1 MYLPKVE
8 GVFWDFGQKILKK
21 SEKEYAM
28 VSIDKTHIKMTRGDT
43 AVLILSMSKGGF
55 TFSPADGDVITFTLK
70 RTVKDAE
77 PLITK
82 TAVGNRIKIE
92 PIDTESLE
100 FGTYVYDI
108 AITYENGDVDTFVPY
123 SKLTLTEEVG

>member
-1 MYLPKVE
+1 
-8 GVFWDFGQKILKK
+8 
-21 SEKEYAM
+21 M

-55 TFSPADGDVITFTLK
+55 TFNPADDDVITFTLK

-82 TAVGNRIKIE
+82 TAVGNRIKLE
-92 PIDTESLE
+92 PVDTASLE